1 MKYLGR
7 KIFLKDGGSHW
18 CQQLVLDFYNCH
30 CCVFWCQQWVYL
42 GKWIE
47 CSIMSINSI
56 LGGCSCHDVTRW
68 FAKSCYKASRSGCL
82 MSPSWNWISGMD
94 PTESTCVKCFS
105 WRQLDFLVHED
116 ISSLISGA
124 SSALKPDR
132 GSQVF
137 NSLGRGGT
145 TCASCWHSL
154 ISGHHA
160 AACYSNQFI
169 YMLDLFLKR
178 WISLSS
184 VDLLANQKHNMIH
197 AVSK

>member
-1 MKYLGR
+1 MEVATGV
-7 KIFLKDGGSHW
+7 I
-18 CQQLVLDFYNCH
+18 NCH

-68 FAKSCYKASRSGCL
+68 FVLLQSFKIRVFNVALLKLDIWDGSDY
-82 MSPSWNWISGMD
+82 
-94 PTESTCVKCFS
+94 ESTCVKCFS

-145 TCASCWHSL
+145 TCASPAVILHLADIHWSL
-154 ISGHHA
+154 VTT
-160 AACYSNQFI
+160 
-169 YMLDLFLKR
+169 LLLVTV
-178 WISLSS
+178 ISLFTC
-184 VDLLANQKHNMIH
+184 
-197 AVSK
+197 

>member
-82 MSPSWNWISGMD
+82 MSPAWNWISGMD
-94 PTESTCVKCFS
+94 PTMNPLVLSASVEGS
-105 WRQLDFLVHED
+105 WTSWFMKTFH
-116 ISSLISGA
+116 
-124 SSALKPDR
+124 
-132 GSQVF
+132 
-137 NSLGRGGT
+137 
-145 TCASCWHSL
+145 
-154 ISGHHA
+154 
-160 AACYSNQFI
+160 
-169 YMLDLFLKR
+169 
-178 WISLSS
+178 LSS
-184 VDLLANQKHNMIH
+184 QGHLQLWNLIGGPRYLTLWGGVGPPVHHQRLFCLLLTFIDLWSPCCCLLQ
-197 AVSK
+197 

>member
-1 MKYLGR
+1 MEVATGVSSWFWTF
-7 KIFLKDGGSHW
+7 ITVIVVF
-18 CQQLVLDFYNCH
+18 
-30 CCVFWCQQWVYL
+30 FWCQQWVYL

-94 PTESTCVKCFS
+94 PTMNPLVLSASVEGS
-105 WRQLDFLVHED
+105 WTSWF

-145 TCASCWHSL
+145 TCASPAVILPLADIHWSL
-154 ISGHHA
+154 VT
-160 AACYSNQFI
+160 
-169 YMLDLFLKR
+169 MLLLVTV
-178 WISLSS
+178 ISLFTC
-184 VDLLANQKHNMIH
+184 
-197 AVSK
+197 